1 MWDKVAL
8 KCGSMEKG
16 DSVFFLGAT
25 AVFTRRKEQDQ
36 GGGGVF
42 VFGTGETAFRVLC
55 SVLDPSL
62 QESHYYPGIIMWLYH
77 YESRHSGGTESK
89 SFAMRVGSQ
98 AKQS

>member
-42 VFGTGETAFRVLC
+42 VFGTGETAF
-55 SVLDPSL
+55 
-62 QESHYYPGIIMWLYH
+62 
-77 YESRHSGGTESK
+77 
-89 SFAMRVGSQ
+89 
-98 AKQS
+98 